1 MKAISWILAILPPL
15 LLLATLAT
23 LAFVESESIGN
34 LVAWIWIGCSVGCLG
49 WGIFI
54 FRRFRKLALACLA
67 VGAFNVVLVILL
79 PIVAYLRMT
88 HRI

>member
-15 LLLATLAT
+15 LLLVT
-23 LAFVESESIGN
+23 LAFIETESVGN

-54 FRRFRKLALACLA
+54 FRRFRRLALACLA
-67 VGAFNVVLVILL
+67 VGAFNIVLAILL

-88 HRI
+88 HRL